1 MSSKTEILTGLLEDL
16 SRASQG
22 NVQASLIISRS
33 QGLTICSHYPDVMDA
48 GIIPD
53 EDVIAGRTTQIQMAT
68 AKVFKELERGPLVRM
83 LIEGDNGYVIIGG
96 AGEDAIL
103 AVLTN
108 RKVNLGYLFFMLS
121 KIARQIGQTLS

>member
-1 MSSKTEILTGLLEDL
+1 
-16 SRASQG
+16 
-22 NVQASLIISRS
+22 
-33 QGLTICSHYPDVMDA
+33 MDI
-48 GIIPD
+48 GTIPD

-68 AKVFKELERGPLVRM
+68 AKVFKELKRGPLVRM